1 MLPCTRE
8 RQMGGPSVRDQ
19 TAAQPWRPCTRKF
32 AFRTVSG
39 VLVSALSLTACVF
52 HQSYPSSWTP
62 RSEGCE
68 DVAGIYSDAGERWA
82 RSVPFPFTGT
92 VVATRSLSGLL
103 LGAGEYGKPFRV
115 QLTQRDRH
123 TLELR
128 LWVDDNVGSQYSLQY
143 RCTPQGVEVRLPA
156 RWVTQGLAV
165 VRTWGPLYLTKDT
178 DGDLIAKAEY
188 HAYGAILILPIVAK
202 GDNWYRFKHIA
213 VSARQ

>member
-1 MLPCTRE
+1 MLPWIRKRTAD
-8 RQMGGPSVRDQ
+8 GPAARNQ
-19 TAAQPWRPCTRKF
+19 TAARRGRPGKCEF

-39 VLVSALSLTACVF
+39 VLASALWLTACVF
-52 HQSYPSSWTP
+52 HQSYPSPWAA

-68 DVAGIYSDAGERWA
+68 DVAGIYLDAGERWA
-82 RSVPFPFTGT
+82 QSVPFPFTGT
-92 VVATRSLSGLL
+92 VVTTRSLSGLL

-115 QLTQRDRH
+115 QLTQRDPH

-128 LWVDDNVGSQYSLQY
+128 LWVDDNVGSHYSLQY

-165 VRTWGPLYLTKDT
+165 VRTWRLLYLTKDT

-188 HAYGAILILPIVAK
+188 HAYGAVLILPVVGK
-202 GDNWYRFKHIA
+202 GDNWYRFKHVA
-213 VSARQ
+213 VSSPQ